1 MDNQELRKKVQQLV
15 KKYSLE
21 IIHLDGLESK
31 FKLANSQSLIFTNK
45 KQELGWLQYSYVSS
59 RFCENKSIFGF
70 YISVGFKMDGFSVE
84 DVPEKFRLLKLL
96 KEMNYS
102 YPNRCIASNCFYG
115 LGSLSTLEEDFYDE
129 GIVSIYK
136 DESIEEKIKNVV
148 LNINSIYI
156 PLVSNFLQG
165 NMSVIDD
172 IFKHPLNFG
181 YPVTTALAV
190 CILNNRVDL
199 FNSIIERSQNN
210 KYMQEERNFLDDI
223 ILQLRELK
231 RKYLNSAS
239 V

>member
-1 MDNQELRKKVQQLV
+1 MENKQLKKEVQQLV

-59 RFCENKSIFGF
+59 RFCENESIFGF

-84 DVPEKFRLLKLL
+84 DVPEKFKLLKLL

-115 LGSLSTLEEDFYDE
+115 FGSLSTLEEDFYDE
-129 GIVSIYK
+129 GIVSIFK
-136 DESIEEKIKNVV
+136 DEDVEEKIKNVV
-148 LNINSIYI
+148 LKINSIYI
-156 PLVSNFLQG
+156 PLASNFLQG
-165 NMSVIDD
+165 SMNVIDD

-181 YPVTTALAV
+181 YPLATALAV
-190 CILNNRVDL
+190 CKLNDRTDL
-199 FNSIIERSQNN
+199 FSTILERSKSIERMQLEVQNLTEIYS
-210 KYMQEERNFLDDI
+210 K
-223 ILQLRELK
+223 
-231 RKYLNSAS
+231 LNINISE
-239 V
+239 